1 MNKKILILRYSCFA
15 FLATLANIFT
25 QRIIMSFKQTN
36 LFFIFAI
43 LIGTI
48 VGLIIKFFLDKKWI
62 FFDNTS
68 GIKLQSLKFGV
79 YTSMSIIS
87 TLVFW
92 VTEILFWVIGQTEHM
107 REIGALIGLT
117 FGYIIKY
124 NLDRRFVFNKRQ

>member
-43 LIGTI
+43 LIGTV
-48 VGLIIKFFLDKKWI
+48 VGLIIKI